1 MPEAV
6 KNITTVDKKLG
17 SGTGPGLPGPSG
29 NGSNG
34 WHQPKDDGQRREL
47 SLAAYRLM
55 MWMVLGAVVMMFA
68 ALSSVYIAL
77 SGNDQWQQ
85 VKLPRVLILST
96 GVILASSVT
105 ISVARRSLKQA
116 KRTRHQ
122 RLLLTTLALGF
133 CFIGLQLFGWRQ
145 LVAAGLYLSGRPH
158 SSFIYVF
165 TGAHALH
172 LLGGIFCLSYLAAAR
187 SSWTEDLEKRQTLTD
202 VVALYWH
209 FMDGVWLWLFLLL
222 FVWR

>member
-6 KNITTVDKKLG
+6 KNITTVDKQLG
-17 SGTGPGLPGPSG
+17 SGTGPGLPGPNG

-34 WHQPKDDGQRREL
+34 WHQPKDDGQRRPL
-47 SLAAYRLM
+47 SLTAYRLM

-77 SGNDQWQQ
+77 SGNDQWQP

-96 GVILASSVT
+96 GIILASSVT
-105 ISVARRSLKQA
+105 ISVARRSLKQG
-116 KRTRHQ
+116 KRIRHQ
-122 RLLLTTLALGF
+122 RLLLATLVLGF

-145 LVAAGLYLSGRPH
+145 LVATGLYLSGRPH

-165 TGAHALH
+165 TGAHGLH
-172 LLGGIFCLSYLAAAR
+172 LLGGIFGLSYLVAAR
-187 SSWTEDLEKRQTLTD
+187 SSWTEDPEKRQTLTD
-202 VVALYWH
+202 VITLYWH
-209 FMDGVWLWLFLLL
+209 FMDGVWLWLFFLL